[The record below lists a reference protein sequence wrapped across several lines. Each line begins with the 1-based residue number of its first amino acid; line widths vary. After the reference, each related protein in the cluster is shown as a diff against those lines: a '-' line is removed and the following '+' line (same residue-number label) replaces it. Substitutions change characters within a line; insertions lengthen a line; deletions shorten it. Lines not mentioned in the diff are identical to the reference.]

1 MSDSISPKEP
11 VYLDIEKLDRQTQ
24 VYMSKISGV
33 EIKNIQNSSP
43 DELVY
48 AFRKGF
54 GLDEHNYLAENA
66 KDKGVLCYDL
76 MICQNPLDD
85 KKLQRFYTFFSLKE
99 VKDIKLKFAQIYED
113 YLKKDQDKKDQDRS
127 HIDTMLQ
134 ICYSGDKKKMAE
146 ERKDEKA
153 VEKYNRIKD
162 GFYLYFKDSKDDSKC
177 EVYTLNTEPSGNP
190 LKSFRLCNS
199 RKLEC
204 ESLLKE
210 FIEKQ
215 SLDEDDIRQC
225 KRIIN
230 NYIDEKTSHTPDDK
244 TSYRDFVDAFLGIE
258 NVSNEDQ
265 ETNKA
270 QKEIEKNVYLISLI
284 NELAVPG
291 IKSLY
296 FIPLSFPN
304 GSQIGHFVLS
314 TVGNYTSDKGYIDK
328 LRVLSFTLMFP
339 LSQMNMSSVYMKK
352 ANVEAIKSAIS
363 AIMSR
368 NMSHNLG
375 SHYLYYTK
383 NQLVALADKH
393 DEIGPEIRGAAK
405 VMGYM
410 QSRMDYLATIV
421 SGDKYPYG
429 SVFFKGQIFDELTVD
444 DFSKRHFKAD
454 KNDPNRQYKRTTNYL
469 LQNLILSENFTRE
482 PVVDGHSSPLDS
494 NGENKKNKILRL
506 RVLFQ
511 GEEFTGNSD
520 DSIADGEETIKLAI
534 SKISIA
540 MPGGIMSIHAFYNVL
555 ENLIRNSAKYLKEDL
570 KEELVFTIAIREIGV
585 DLEKSLPERYEFV
598 IFDNKANA
606 LLPISRRGKS
616 SSFQNALKGFLGK
629 SERKNEQTLLQKMT
643 DELMGIKILKE
654 NSELDKSNK
663 GLKEM
668 FFSTLWMRA
677 YTYEKSKHMSDI
689 LAEIE
694 CLKGKDK
701 LDEIRNHAFEYVA
714 VDDKGNVENVESSDA
729 LNLGIRF
736 ELPKFR
742 MMENISADKLTDNL
756 IEKGL
761 NNFTDI
767 LCVDKEY
774 KEMASLKT
782 QFTRVC
788 SHMVQD
794 ENSEEEAVIMMK
806 KILSDRFDD
815 FEKYRLCIQ
824 GEKECGF
831 DDCDKKMYGIYFESH
846 FADKR
851 RMNDYYY
858 IEAISGENYTKTMQ
872 SIFSNGICGGAYVDK
887 SSEYFGLKMKE
898 AALTRITLIDERLYN
913 DMLQNEREWQLQ
925 LKNIRVLNLK
935 ENINSPESWISGF
948 FNYPGMT
955 IDEFFDGNKFRDGS
969 DATHFLSIHLGMI
982 EKIVKDDSSWIK
994 TFHLEKANL
1003 DERVNKL
1010 MAWIKDSFKT
1020 SKGEV
1025 FVSIHSGR
1033 GNYSPDLDASLRCY
1047 PFISISAIESVYS
1060 NAKFLLAQLFYNT
1073 VYIGKGVTNG

>member
-1 MSDSISPKEP
+1 MCDSISPKEP
-11 VYLDIEKLDRQTQ
+11 VYLDIENLDRLTQ
-24 VYMSKISGV
+24 VYMSKISRV
-33 EIKNIQNSSP
+33 EIKNIQNSSSE
-43 DELVY
+43 ELVN
-48 AFRKGF
+48 AFRTGF
-54 GLDEHNYLAENA
+54 EFDEHNFLANA
-66 KDKGVLCYDL
+66 KDKGILCYDL

-85 KKLQRFYTFFSLKE
+85 KKLQRFYTFFSLEE
-99 VKDIKLKFAQIYED
+99 VKDIKLKYAQIYDD
-113 YLKKDQDKKDQDRS
+113 YLKKDQDRS

-134 ICYSGDKKKMAE
+134 ICYSGDKKKIAE

-153 VEKYNRIKD
+153 VEKYNSIKD
-162 GFYLYFKDSKDDSKC
+162 GFYLYFNDSNGDSKC
-177 EVYTLNTEPSGNP
+177 EIYSLNTAPSGTS

-199 RKLEC
+199 RKSDC

-210 FIEKQ
+210 FIGKQ
-215 SLDEDDIRQC
+215 SLEEDDISQC

-230 NYIDEKTSHTPDDK
+230 NYIEEKTSLTPNDI

-258 NVSNEDQ
+258 NVSNEDR
-265 ETNKA
+265 ETNKT
-270 QKEIEKNVYLISLI
+270 QREIEKNVYLISLI

-314 TVGNYTSDKGYIDK
+314 TTGNYTSDKGYIDK

-339 LSQMNMSSVYMKK
+339 LSQMNMSSVYIKK

-410 QSRMDYLATIV
+410 QARMDYLATIV

-429 SVFFKGQIFDELTVD
+429 SVFLKGQIFDELTID

-482 PVVDGHSSPLDS
+482 SVVDGHLSPFDS
-494 NGENKKNKILRL
+494 NGEKKKNKILRL
-506 RVLFQ
+506 RILFQ
-511 GEEFTGNSD
+511 GKFFTGSSD
-520 DSIADGEETIKLAI
+520 DVVAEQENAIKLAI

-570 KEELVFTIAIREIGV
+570 KEELAFTIAIREVGA
-585 DLEKSLPERYEFV
+585 DLEKSLPQRYEFV

-606 LLPISRRGKS
+606 LLPISRQEKS
-616 SSFQNALKGFLGK
+616 PSFQNVLKDFLGK
-629 SERKNEQTLLQKMT
+629 NERKNEQKNEQTLLQKMT
-643 DELMGIKILKE
+643 DELMGIKILKD
-654 NSELDKSNK
+654 NNELDKSNK

-694 CLKGKDK
+694 CLEGKEK
-701 LDEIRNHAFEYVA
+701 LDEIKTHAFEYVA
-714 VDDKGNVENVESSDA
+714 VDDMGNIKNGESSDA

-742 MMENISADKLTDNL
+742 LMENISADKLTDNL

-774 KEMASLKT
+774 KEMSSLKT

-788 SHMVQD
+788 PHLVQD
-794 ENSEEEAVIMMK
+794 ENSEEEAVTILK

-824 GEKECGF
+824 GEKEDGF
-831 DDCDKKMYGIYFESH
+831 DKCDKKTYGIYYESH
-846 FADKR
+846 FADKS
-851 RMNDYYY
+851 RMNDYCY

-872 SIFSNGICGGAYVDK
+872 SIFSNGISGGAYQDK

-913 DMLQNEREWQLQ
+913 DMLQNERGWLLQ
-925 LKNIRVLNLK
+925 LKNIRVLSLK
-935 ENINSPESWISGF
+935 ENKDSAESWIKRF
-948 FNYPGMT
+948 FNSPSMKVKQL
-955 IDEFFDGNKFRDGS
+955 FDGNDFHDGS

-982 EKIVKDDSSWIK
+982 EKIVKDDSLWIK
-994 TFHLEKANL
+994 KFHLENACL

-1010 MAWIKDSFKT
+1010 MYWIKDSFKT

-1033 GNYSPDLDASLRCY
+1033 GNYSPDLDASLRRY

>member
-1 MSDSISPKEP
+1 MSDYISPKEP
-11 VYLDIEKLDRQTQ
+11 VYLDIEILDRLTQ
-24 VYMSKISGV
+24 EYMSKISGV

-43 DELVY
+43 EELVN

-54 GLDEHNYLAENA
+54 ELDEHNFLAINA
-66 KDKGVLCYDL
+66 KDKGILCYDL

-85 KKLQRFYTFFSLKE
+85 EKLQRFYTFFSLE
-99 VKDIKLKFAQIYED
+99 EIKDIKLKYAQVYED
-113 YLKKDQDKKDQDRS
+113 FLKKDQEKKNQDRS
-127 HIDTMLQ
+127 NIDTMLQ
-134 ICYSGDKKKMAE
+134 ICYSGDKKKKAE
-146 ERKDEKA
+146 KKKDEKA
-153 VEKYNRIKD
+153 VKKYNSIKD
-162 GFYLYFKDSKDDSKC
+162 GFYLYFDDC
-177 EVYTLNTEPSGNP
+177 ECKIYTLDTEPSAP
-190 LKSFRLCNS
+190 PIKSFGLCNS
-199 RKLEC
+199 RKSDC

-210 FIEKQ
+210 FTEKM
-215 SLDEDDIRQC
+215 SIKEDDIKQC

-230 NYIDEKTSHTPDDK
+230 NYIEEKTCGTPDDK
-244 TSYRDFVDAFLGIE
+244 TSYKDFVDAFLGIE
-258 NVSNEDQ
+258 NVNNEDK
-265 ETNKA
+265 EANKT
-270 QKEIEKNVYLISLI
+270 QREIEKNVYLISLI

-304 GSQIGHFVLS
+304 GNQIGHFVLS
-314 TVGNYTSDKGYIDK
+314 TMGNYISDKGYIDK

-393 DEIGPEIRGAAK
+393 DKIGPEIRGAAK

-454 KNDPNRQYKRTTNYL
+454 KNDPNRQYKRTINYL

-482 PVVDGHSSPLDS
+482 PVLDGHSSPLDS

-511 GEEFTGNSD
+511 GEEFTGDSD
-520 DSIADGEETIKLAI
+520 DTVADGEETIKLAI
-534 SKISIA
+534 SKISTA

-555 ENLIRNSAKYLKEDL
+555 ENLIRNSAKYLKEDF
-570 KEELVFTIAIREIGV
+570 KEDLVFTIAIREVGA

-606 LLPISRRGKS
+606 LLPISRQGKS
-616 SSFQNALKGFLGK
+616 PSFPNVFKGFLGK
-629 SERKNEQTLLQKMT
+629 SEQKIEQKNEQTLLQKMT
-643 DELMGIKILKE
+643 DELMGIKILKD
-654 NSELDKSNK
+654 NNELDKSNK

-694 CLKGKDK
+694 CLEGKEK
-701 LDEIRNHAFEYVA
+701 LDEIRTHAFEYVA
-714 VDDKGNVENVESSDA
+714 VDDKGNTENAESSEA

-774 KEMASLKT
+774 KEMAYLKT

-788 SHMVQD
+788 PHLAQD
-794 ENSEEEAVIMMK
+794 ENSEEEAVTVIK

-831 DDCDKKMYGIYFESH
+831 DNCDKKKYGIYFESH
-846 FADKR
+846 FADR
-851 RMNDYYY
+851 SRMNDYYY

-872 SIFSNGICGGAYVDK
+872 SIFCNGICGGVYVDK

-913 DMLQNEREWQLQ
+913 DMLQNERGWQLQ

-935 ENINSPESWISGF
+935 ESAASPKSLISNYFNSPS
-948 FNYPGMT
+948 MT
-955 IDEFFDGNKFRDGS
+955 IDKLFDGNKFRDGS

-994 TFHLEKANL
+994 SFHLEKANL
-1003 DERVNKL
+1003 DERVNRL
-1010 MAWIKDSFKT
+1010 MSWIKDSFKT

-1033 GNYSPDLDASLRCY
+1033 GNYSPDLDASLRRY